1 MICANVPIIIICCY
15 IIGEIYKA
23 VFKNKPKLYKLIPII
38 LPIVGGLIGIV
49 IYLTNPEEICDAPNF
64 LQALLIG
71 IISHQ
76 QVLIKSL
83 NSYLRMVKKMEKNKM
98 SKYILESYGKEKYML
113 VVRKHVA
120 SFIEKILRCQGLD
133 FRHDIFKQVVYGE
146 IPYKTAFEEKWKC
159 YYDSFMYL
167 ALNINN
173 PFSKSLLIRFMSLLN
188 ITINED
194 DLDSIISNAYYLDN
208 EFNIKNL
215 TSFYVEV
222 NKILKEL
229 SESDQ
234 MLIAWILMN
243 FFLIRH
249 NIPAIRITFLD
260 FKEYKEAFSL
270 YLENPQ
276 ALEDFIISL
285 LENSKVQTIKFNDEL
300 KPLSL
305 NKIKK
310 QFSNDKEWL
319 KEKYKI
325 KNIYLFGSY
334 QKKMAR
340 IDSDID
346 LLIIFD
352 EGNSYE
358 RKKEIIDELNEYY
371 KNVFHRFIDIGQLSS
386 LVSDSFIKES
396 NKLIKII

>member
-1 MICANVPIIIICCY
+1 M
-15 IIGEIYKA
+15 ER
-23 VFKNKPKLYKLIPII
+23 NK
-38 LPIVGGLIGIV
+38 V
-49 IYLTNPEEICDAPNF
+49 
-64 LQALLIG
+64 
-71 IISHQ
+71 
-76 QVLIKSL
+76 
-83 NSYLRMVKKMEKNKM
+83 
-98 SKYILESYGKEKYML
+98 SKFILESYGKEKYML
-113 VVRKHVA
+113 VVRKHVS
-120 SFIEKILRCQGLD
+120 SFIEKILRCQGFD

-146 IPYKTAFEEKWKC
+146 IPYKTDIEEKWKC

-167 ALNINN
+167 ALNLNN
-173 PFSKSLLIRFMSLLN
+173 PFSKGLLIRFMALLN
-188 ITINED
+188 ITINDEN
-194 DLDSIISNAYYLDN
+194 LDSIISNAYYLDN
-208 EFNIKNL
+208 DFNIKNL
-215 TSFYVEV
+215 TSFYVECH
-222 NKILKEL
+222 NILKET
-229 SESDQ
+229 SKSDQ
-234 MLIAWILMN
+234 MIIAWILMN

-249 NIPAIRITFLD
+249 NIPTIRITFLD
-260 FKEYKEAFSL
+260 FEEYKEAFSL
-270 YLENPQ
+270 YFENPQ
-276 ALEDFIISL
+276 ALEDFIMGLI
-285 LENSKVQTIKFNDEL
+285 EGSKLQTIKFNDEL

-310 QFSNDKEWL
+310 QFINDEGWL
-319 KEKYKI
+319 KEKYKV

-358 RKKEIIDELNEYY
+358 RKKEIIDELNEHY

>member
-1 MICANVPIIIICCY
+1 MVCANVPIIVICCY

-49 IYLTNPEEICDAPNF
+49 IYLTNPEEICNAPNF
-64 LQALLIG
+64 WEALLIG
-71 IISHQ
+71 IISGSSSTGANQ
-76 QVLIKSL
+76 IIKQL
-83 NSYLRMVKKMEKNKM
+83 
-98 SKYILESYGKEKYML
+98 
-113 VVRKHVA
+113 
-120 SFIEKILRCQGLD
+120 
-133 FRHDIFKQVVYGE
+133 FKDGE

-260 FKEYKEAFSL
+260 FNEYKEAFSL

-285 LENSKVQTIKFNDEL
+285 LERSKVQTIKFNDEL

>member
-1 MICANVPIIIICCY
+1 
-15 IIGEIYKA
+15 
-23 VFKNKPKLYKLIPII
+23 
-38 LPIVGGLIGIV
+38 
-49 IYLTNPEEICDAPNF
+49 
-64 LQALLIG
+64 
-71 IISHQ
+71 
-76 QVLIKSL
+76 
-83 NSYLRMVKKMEKNKM
+83 M

-260 FKEYKEAFSL
+260 FNEYKEAFSL

-285 LENSKVQTIKFNDEL
+285 LERSKVQTIKFNDEL

-310 QFSNDKEWL
+310 QFSM
-319 KEKYKI
+319 I
-325 KNIYLFGSY
+325 KNGL
-334 QKKMAR
+334 KK
-340 IDSDID
+340 I
-346 LLIIFD
+346 
-352 EGNSYE
+352 
-358 RKKEIIDELNEYY
+358 
-371 KNVFHRFIDIGQLSS
+371 
-386 LVSDSFIKES
+386 
-396 NKLIKII
+396 